1 MLEPKILYC
10 INDCELVSSCQ
21 TWQTEKALAVG
32 DFVGDEVKVRL
43 LNYNFI
49 QGTLK
54 LIQRE
59 WADSTEFSLE
69 GRVY

>member
-1 MLEPKILYC
+1 MA
-10 INDCELVSSCQ
+10 NG
-21 TWQTEKALAVG
+21 KALAVG